1 MLRSDYLD
9 NDVDGS
15 DRAQPIYLVLY
26 VVVRVVLYMQLE
38 TQTNIWQPFLQA
50 VERRLGKQAVAT
62 WFRPLKV
69 SDCSTPGVLIIA
81 APNMVVRDWI
91 VSNYANVLD
100 ESLTEIALDSCRIQ
114 WTVRPFQ
121 GGADSDEVSG
131 LVESRSADISL
142 QSNSAEFVTPS
153 SENRPSIAEPGL
165 NTKYTFESFVVGSC
179 NRFAHAA
186 AKAVAEMPG
195 RTYNPLY
202 LYGGV
207 GLGKTHLL
215 QAAGHA
221 IRQANPKLAVAYV
234 SLERFMNELINAI
247 RYGYDKTQAFRERYR
262 TIDVLLI
269 DDVQFITGKERT
281 QEEFFHTFNALYDAQ
296 KQIVLTSDC
305 PPRDIP
311 GIEER
316 LHSRFEWGLIADIE
330 PPDLETKI
338 AILKRKAESQ
348 QTDLPDD
355 VALFLATNS
364 KHNVRELEGS
374 LVRLLAMASL
384 RGLPLSKALAQDAV
398 GNVLRRD
405 QENVISIGRI
415 QNVVAAQFNVKVDAL
430 VARSNVRHVLLPRQ
444 LAMYLCKRLTKKSY
458 PEIGRQFGGKH
469 HTTVMHSVQK
479 VDRLISSDVDMRR
492 TVDKLVEVLEA

>member
-1 MLRSDYLD
+1 M
-9 NDVDGS
+9 
-15 DRAQPIYLVLY
+15 Y
-26 VVVRVVLYMQLE
+26 VVVRVALYMQPQ
-38 TQTNIWQPFLQA
+38 TQTSIWQPLLQA

-69 SDCSTPGVLIIA
+69 SDSSTPNALIIA
-81 APNMVVRDWI
+81 APNTIIRDWI
-91 VSNYANVLD
+91 VSNYGNVLD
-100 ESLTEIALDSCRIQ
+100 ESLREIARDSCRIQ
-114 WTVRPFQ
+114 WTVLPFQ
-121 GGADSDEVSG
+121 SPVSEKVNG
-131 LVESRSADISL
+131 IVEPRRTDTGL
-142 QSNSAEFVTPS
+142 QSNSAESAAPSAEMRPNTP
-153 SENRPSIAEPGL
+153 EPAL
-165 NTKYTFESFVVGSC
+165 NNKYTFETFVVGSC

-207 GLGKTHLL
+207 GLGKTHLI

-338 AILKRKAESQ
+338 AILKRKAETQ
-348 QTDLPDD
+348 QTELPDD
-355 VALFLATNS
+355 VALFLAANS

-398 GNVLRRD
+398 RNILRRN
-405 QENVISIGRI
+405 EESGISIRRI
-415 QNVVAAQFNVKVDAL
+415 QNVVATQYKIKVDSL

-479 VDRLISSDVDMRR
+479 IDRMISSDVDIRG
-492 TVDKLVEVLEA
+492 TVDKLVEILED